1 MMAQILFAGDVMGS
15 AGRRALRLALARL
28 RQEGPLDAVVVNGEN
43 AAGGVGITATIVR
56 EFRGWGV
63 DVITAG
69 NHVWDQ
75 REALTFIREEP
86 RLLRPCNAP
95 PGTPGAGWVVVE
107 AQGGWRL
114 GVLNLMG
121 RLFMHPVYDCP
132 FRTADA
138 VLAEKA
144 TDCDVV
150 LVDMHA
156 EATSEKTAM
165 GWHLAG
171 RVAGVVGSHTHVP
184 TADERV
190 LPGGTAYQSDAG
202 MCGCY
207 DSVIGVDRDAAIRR
221 FITALPG
228 HGEAVDGVATFC
240 GLLMTVDTGTGRCSA
255 VRRVRYDFPQE
266 MS

>member
-1 MMAQILFAGDVMGS
+1 MEGHRTDRGFTLIEVIAILIIAGILAALILPRFMGIGGYSANAAQGDVIAAAQYARQSALLGS
-15 AGRRALRLALARL
+15 G
-28 RQEGPLDAVVVNGEN
+28 N
-43 AAGGVGITATIVR
+43 ITLSV
-56 EFRGWGV
+56 
-63 DVITAG
+63 
-69 NHVWDQ
+69 
-75 REALTFIREEP
+75 
-86 RLLRPCNAP
+86 
-95 PGTPGAGWVVVE
+95 
-107 AQGGWRL
+107 QG
-114 GVLNLMG
+114 LNLMG

-138 VLAEKA
+138 VLAQEA
-144 TDCDVV
+144 MDCDVI

-171 RVAGVVGSHTHVP
+171 RVAGVMGSHTHVP

-207 DSVIGVDRDAAIRR
+207 DSVIGVDKDAAIRR

-266 MS
+266 IS